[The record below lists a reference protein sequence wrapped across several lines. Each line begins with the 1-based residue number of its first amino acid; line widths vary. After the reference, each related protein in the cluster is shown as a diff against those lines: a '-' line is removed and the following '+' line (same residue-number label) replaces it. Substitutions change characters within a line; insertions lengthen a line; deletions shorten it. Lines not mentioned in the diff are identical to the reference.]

1 MIDANTPAALAT
13 PVMAD
18 RRTGPNRRH
27 APDAGD
33 MAAQLSIQVLGLALL
48 EKQVT
53 MLRAEVLKLKDV
65 CRGCA
70 GFSDHD

>member
-1 MIDANTPAALAT
+1 MTDANTQVNPAT
-13 PVMAD
+13 PAMPD
-18 RRTGPNRRH
+18 RRTGINRRH
-27 APDAGD
+27 APGAGD
-33 MAAQLSIQVLGLALL
+33 MAVRLSAQALGLALL

>member
-1 MIDANTPAALAT
+1 MTDANTPAAPAT
-13 PVMAD
+13 PAMPD
-18 RRTGPNRRH
+18 RRTGHNRRH

-33 MAAQLSIQVLGLALL
+33 VAAQLSIQVLGLALL

-70 GFSDHD
+70 GFSGHD

>member
-1 MIDANTPAALAT
+1 
-13 PVMAD
+13 MAV
-18 RRTGPNRRH
+18 RLS
-27 APDAGD
+27 
-33 MAAQLSIQVLGLALL
+33 AQALGLALL